1 MKNASG
7 AEGRGWRGRRTTQ
20 PLFPSEGNF
29 TPVVPLS
36 HTGGPE
42 EQDETTL
49 VPARVGH
56 GRRTAHTAYAQQGVW
71 HSWAFIAVAV
81 ALSALAGAA
90 AGFYILRSQQPEE
103 AYSAGTPAEA
113 GVAAAGVQSAAPP
126 AEPST
131 QPTPAPTPEPNGD
144 ELAAAPESA
153 VPPVVPAAPDRA
165 DTKVEKLS
173 ESAPPQKSPPQAAEP
188 PARRAAQ
195 PEPRAV
201 SPARAAAEAPP
212 APRVRRADAA
222 PRRPQGDAP
231 ASAATPRARPP
242 LVSAPPPSAKT
253 KKVIQWP

>member
-7 AEGRGWRGRRTTQ
+7 AEGRGWRGRRTTK

-36 HTGGPE
+36 HAGGPE

-49 VPARVGH
+49 VPARVRP
-56 GRRTAHTAYAQQGVW
+56 GRRTAQTPYAQQGVW

-103 AYSAGTPAEA
+103 TYSAATPAEA
-113 GVAAAGVQSAAPP
+113 GVAAAEVRGAEPTAEPP
-126 AEPST
+126 A
-131 QPTPAPTPEPNGD
+131 QPTPSPTPQTNPD

-153 VPPVVPAAPDRA
+153 VPPPAPAAPPA
-165 DTKVEKLS
+165 TDTKVEKLS
-173 ESAPPQKSPPQAAEP
+173 ASAPPQKGSPQAAEP

-201 SPARAAAEAPP
+201 SPARAEASP
-212 APRVRRADAA
+212 APRVRRAEAA
-222 PRRPQGDAP
+222 PRRPREDAP
-231 ASAATPRARPP
+231 AAAAPRARPP
-242 LVSAPPPSAKT
+242 LVSSPPPSAKT
-253 KKVIQWP
+253 RKVIQWP